1 MGKRG
6 SGEMGDTI
14 PVEQITTFSA
24 AVLSDAGADDAT
36 ARDATSAM
44 LHASLHGIDSHGFR
58 LLPHYRMAILGG
70 RLNGAPVLSFVR
82 TKAGTGVLDAG
93 HAHGASHVLRGRAR
107 RHSGARAG
115 IGAVGV
121 RNSSHFG
128 AAGAYAMALATQG
141 LGGIVFGN
149 SDSLVRLH
157 DGATRFHG
165 TNPIAVGFP
174 ADGNPWLLDM
184 ATSSIPWNRVQLYGS
199 LGERLPEG
207 IASDESGMDVTDPRK
222 AAMLAPLGGMFGFKG
237 AALGGVA
244 EIFSA
249 VMTGMRISP
258 DLMSMD
264 DPDMSTRASSGP
276 LLSRWTLGLCR
287 AGPSFS
293 AGMTHYLNLL
303 RESPVRDGAVMA
315 PGDRNGTKR
324 HAGAR
329 TAFRS
334 IRRPG
339 VRSARLPAA
348 PASPCKPVT
357 ACRKKTTAW
366 GGGFGSIKASFS
378 QWSNLIIFEHP
389 EPETHAHDDIARFS
403 TGNAFFQMGIQGAPS
418 HDGVRRTKHVDARI
432 AGDGEPC

>member
-70 RLNGAPVLSFVR
+70 RLNGVPVLSFVR

-93 HAHGASHVLRGRAR
+93 HAHGARAMYCAAA
-107 RHSGARAG
+107 HAATLAREAG

-264 DPDMSTRASSGP
+264 DPDMSTPRE
-276 LLSRWTLGLCR
+276 LGAFVIALD
-287 AGPSFS
+287 PSAFVAPDLFS

-303 RESPVRDGAVMA
+303 RESPVRDGARVMA
-315 PGDRNGTKR
+315 PGDREWDEAARRREDGIPLDPATR
-324 HAGAR
+324 RAFGEIAG
-329 TAFRS
+329 
-334 IRRPG
+334 
-339 VRSARLPAA
+339 
-348 PASPCKPVT
+348 
-357 ACRKKTTAW
+357 
-366 GGGFGSIKASFS
+366 
-378 QWSNLIIFEHP
+378 
-389 EPETHAHDDIARFS
+389 S
-403 TGNAFFQMGIQGAPS
+403 TG
-418 HDGVRRTKHVDARI
+418 I
-432 AGDGEPC
+432 AL